1 MDGLCLRK
9 GLYCLNKIGG
19 EGEEL
24 YIIWDSSFGHDGR
37 KGGIICILLGQIGF
51 GYVGKCSW

>member
-1 MDGLCLRK
+1 VSK
-9 GLYCLNKIGG
+9 EGLYCLNKIGG
-19 EGEEL
+19 GGEEL
-24 YIIWDSSFGHDGR
+24 YIIWDSSFGHDGK